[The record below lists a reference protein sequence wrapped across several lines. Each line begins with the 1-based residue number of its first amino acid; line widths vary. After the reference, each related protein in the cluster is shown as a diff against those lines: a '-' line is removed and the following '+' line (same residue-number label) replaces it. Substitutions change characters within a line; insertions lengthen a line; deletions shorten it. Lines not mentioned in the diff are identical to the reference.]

1 MDKSPDRLSDCST
14 MTEDSYRTARLEGSD
29 DDSITK
35 TSSCQR
41 LYFTTVSEGDE
52 TANFPASE
60 AETFCADDSIDRK
73 EDSSI
78 TEENALLSPHQ
89 IAVVKPTFPGTDKC
103 EINEKH
109 HDDFIVNNEYCT
121 SVSDVLNSTCALE
134 LLDKAS
140 KSSAALTR
148 SKLMRQSILFKFD
161 PLLQSI
167 PSSFIAESPERKD
180 VQDGSA
186 KREDAFVS
194 PSDQEQKQHSI
205 GPNSS
210 VEASVSEKIPDMIKK
225 MRERLKELSAEHDE
239 LLDRHERL
247 VHQDNENQL
256 ALQEMQRASEE
267 YVATIEELKVI
278 VEKEKAQMDDELK
291 EKTRQ
296 KDEVT
301 YFLIA
306 TTTRNVQVLTL
317 QIVGELRY
325 AESVAS
331 ELFKQME
338 KLRETS
344 CALKENEVALR
355 AAVSELKEKIDQSEQ
370 RRVKFSAHVGI
381 KIENMQT
388 VKEELIKSKNA
399 ELAALKAQRKK
410 YEVLIKSYQE
420 ESMQKSN
427 QISSL
432 LSLCNELSARP
443 R

>member
-148 SKLMRQSILFKFD
+148 SKLMLQSILFKFD

-296 KDEVT
+296 KDE
-301 YFLIA
+301 
-306 TTTRNVQVLTL
+306 
-317 QIVGELRY
+317 IVGELRY